1 MTDRA
6 VVLGLGGGS
15 RLRTRRR
22 MQAPSGPAE
31 SRPRREPGHR
41 LTALDGMRTVA
52 LAVGFVCHIDQHA
65 FPGGFMGV
73 DIFFVISGYVITSLL
88 LREREMTGDI
98 SVSRFYLRRVLRLY
112 PALVVMVL
120 VVTPIAAVDHIGWPV
135 PDALA
140 ALSYV
145 TDFWSNGFRHLTLLL
160 HTWSLGVEEQFYLVW
175 PVVLL
180 FILRR
185 NLPLRLILIGLTA
198 ISVLITYGVYS
209 AHIHHLM
216 IIHYLP
222 TSHLTDLVAGILLA
236 VGALHGPKRW
246 LVRLASLPVALVAFG
261 AMVVAEPTLHGD
273 VWWAFPLAAVICWPP
288 VAHVVLHRESWIS
301 AALRFPPVV
310 WLGQRSYA
318 FYLWHYPI
326 IVLLH
331 LQQRTLTNWETAAI
345 ALPLTLAFTAVSWRL
360 VESPF
365 LRLKTRFSGVPA
377 APALPAQPRRDAANV
392 TRAI

>member
-1 MTDRA
+1 
-6 VVLGLGGGS
+6 
-15 RLRTRRR
+15 

-31 SRPRREPGHR
+31 SRPRAKPGRR

-52 LAVGFVCHIDQHA
+52 LALGFAAHIDQHA
-65 FPGGFMGV
+65 MPGGFMGV
-73 DIFFVISGYVITSLL
+73 DIFFVISGYVIASLL

-98 SVSRFYLRRVLRLY
+98 SVSRFYLRRALRLY
-112 PALVVMVL
+112 PALLVMVL

-135 PDALA
+135 PDGLA

-145 TDFWSNGFRHLTLLL
+145 TDFWSNGFSHLSLFL
-160 HTWSLGVEEQFYLVW
+160 HTWSLAVEEQFYLVW

-185 NLPLRLILIGLTA
+185 NLPLRVILIGLAA

-216 IIHYLP
+216 IIQYLP
-222 TSHLTDLVAGILLA
+222 TSHLTELVAGILLA
-236 VGALHGPKRW
+236 VGTLHEPKRW
-246 LVRLASLPVALVAFG
+246 LVRLAGLPVTLVALG
-261 AMVVAEPTLHGD
+261 AMVVAEFTLPAH
-273 VWWAFPLAAVICWPP
+273 WWAFPFATILCWPP
-288 VAHVVLHRESWIS
+288 VAHVVLHGESWIS

-326 IVLLH
+326 VVLLH
-331 LQQRTLTNWETAAI
+331 LQRTLTHWEIAAI

-360 VESPF
+360 VEKPF
-365 LRLKTRFSGVPA
+365 LRLKARFSGVPVA
-377 APALPAQPRRDAANV
+377 ASPLPAQPRPDAANV
-392 TRAI
+392 ARAI

>member
-1 MTDRA
+1 
-6 VVLGLGGGS
+6 
-15 RLRTRRR
+15 

-31 SRPRREPGHR
+31 SRPRGEPGRR

-52 LAVGFVCHIDQHA
+52 LAAGFACHIDQHA
-65 FPGGFMGV
+65 MPGGFVGV
-73 DIFFVISGYVITSLL
+73 DTFFVISGYVIASLL

-112 PALVVMVL
+112 PALLVMVL

-135 PDALA
+135 PDGLA

-145 TDFWSNGFRHLTLLL
+145 TDFWSNGFGHFTLLL
-160 HTWSLGVEEQFYLVW
+160 HTWSLAVEEQFYLVW

-180 FILRR
+180 FMLRR
-185 NLPLRLILIGLTA
+185 NLPLRVILIGLAA

-216 IIHYLP
+216 FIQYLP
-222 TSHLTDLVAGILLA
+222 TSHLTELVAGILLA
-236 VGALHGPKRW
+236 VGELHGPKRW
-246 LVRLASLPVALVAFG
+246 LVRLGGLPVALVALG
-261 AMVVAEPTLHGD
+261 AMVVAGFIVPAA
-273 VWWAFPLAAVICWPP
+273 WWAFPLAAIVCWPP

-301 AALRFPPVV
+301 AALCFRPVV

-326 IVLLH
+326 IELLH
-331 LQQRTLTNWETAAI
+331 RHHPTLTNWEKAAI
-345 ALPLTLAFTAVSWRL
+345 ALPLTLALTAVSWRL
-360 VESPF
+360 VETPF
-365 LRLKTRFSGVPA
+365 LRLKARFGTRLPVA
-377 APALPAQPRRDAANV
+377 APLPAQLRPDAANV
-392 TRAI
+392 TRTI

>member
-1 MTDRA
+1 MRVDI
-6 VVLGLGGGS
+6 S
-15 RLRTRRR
+15 
-22 MQAPSGPAE
+22 
-31 SRPRREPGHR
+31 PRHEPGRR

-52 LAVGFVCHIDQHA
+52 LAVGFVHHVDQHA

-73 DIFFVISGYVITSLL
+73 DIFFVISGYMITSLL
-88 LREREMTGDI
+88 LREREMTGGI
-98 SVSRFYLRRVLRLY
+98 SISRFYLRRVLRLY
-112 PALVVMVL
+112 PALFVMVL
-120 VVTPIAAVDHIGWPV
+120 VVTPIAALDHIGWPV

-145 TDFWSNGFRHLTLLL
+145 TDFWSNGFSHLSLLL

-175 PVVLL
+175 PVLLL
-180 FILRR
+180 FMLRR
-185 NLPLRLILIGLTA
+185 NLPLRAILIGVAA
-198 ISVLITYGVYS
+198 ISVLITYGVDS

-236 VGALHGPKRW
+236 VGVLHGPKRW
-246 LVRLASLPVALVAFG
+246 LVRLAGLPMALVAFG
-261 AMVVAEPTLHGD
+261 AMVVAEFILPGD
-273 VWWAFPLAAVICWPP
+273 WWAFPLATIICWPP

-326 IVLLH
+326 MVLLH
-331 LQQRTLTNWETAAI
+331 LQRTLTHWEIAAI
-345 ALPLTLAFTAVSWRL
+345 ALPLTLVFTAVSWRL
-360 VESPF
+360 VETPF
-365 LRLKTRFSGVPA
+365 LRLKARFASARLPVA
-377 APALPAQPRRDAANV
+377 ASPLPAQPRPEAADV
-392 TRAI
+392 ARTI